1 MKIRDELRKELARR
15 EYASYCEYVH
25 QGMWKR
31 GKAVEYIC
39 NVIQEFI
46 EEKTENAYDILVLS
60 MPPQH
65 GKSLTITETL
75 PSYYLMKNPTHRV
88 VEISYS
94 EDFAQLFGR
103 RNRQKIKEFGG
114 LLFGAELADTP
125 NSNTEFEL
133 SNNIGGMIS
142 RGVMSGVTGRPCNL
156 MIIDDPIKNMQEA
169 DSPTYRERIKAEWN
183 ASFKTRFASGAK
195 VILIQTRWHEDD
207 LAGYIIKNEKNVRVV
222 NLPCEAEDNDP
233 LGREKGQAL
242 APEIGKGDKWLQSF
256 KEGFITTEGQRT
268 WLALFQGR
276 PTAQEGNIFKR
287 NWWNFYK
294 KEELPKMPVM
304 LLSVDA
310 TFKDKETSDFVAIQV
325 WGKWKNRFYLIDRIK
340 EKLDFPSTILAI
352 KRILARY
359 PDITFKLIE
368 DKANGSAIISI
379 LQQQITGIV
388 AINPEGGKVARA
400 NAVSF
405 LVEAGNVYLPSDA
418 EWVEDYIDE
427 LGKFPNAEHDDE
439 VDATTQALNKLKDL
453 IAEPIAEPTDMELAM
468 RYNAEKEVRDD
479 YIDWG
484 NMYG

>member
-39 NVIQEFI
+39 NQIQAFI
-46 EEKTENAYDILVLS
+46 EETTDNAYDILVLS

-114 LLFGAELADTP
+114 VLFGTELADTP

-268 WLALFQGR
+268 WLALFQGK
-276 PTAQEGNIFKR
+276 PTAQEGNLIKR
-287 NWWNFYK
+287 TWWRYYK
-294 KEELPKMPVM
+294 KEELPQMPV
-304 LLSVDA
+304 LALSIDA
-310 TFKDKETSDFVAIQV
+310 TFSGYHFFKSLYESIVLCFK
-325 WGKWKNRFYLIDRIK
+325 KLLILCNILYALYFSKRLI
-340 EKLDFPSTILAI
+340 LMLLISPTNPSEN
-352 KRILARY
+352 
-359 PDITFKLIE
+359 F
-368 DKANGSAIISI
+368 AN
-379 LQQQITGIV
+379 
-388 AINPEGGKVARA
+388 
-400 NAVSF
+400 
-405 LVEAGNVYLPSDA
+405 D
-418 EWVEDYIDE
+418 
-427 LGKFPNAEHDDE
+427 
-439 VDATTQALNKLKDL
+439 LKS
-453 IAEPIAEPTDMELAM
+453 
-468 RYNAEKEVRDD
+468 
-479 YIDWG
+479 
-484 NMYG
+484 